1 MKGFFKLAVLLLL
14 VPVGDSCQSS
24 ANKMR
29 SPAGYNL
36 NKPEVIN
43 LTKKIDQISGIV
55 YSASDNSLYAI
66 DDDNGDL
73 YNIPITEHPEIKKW
87 KFGKKAD
94 YEDLVMT
101 DSMFYILISNGT
113 IISFPKKFPITDVKE
128 RKIDLEGFNEFETL
142 YYDAAADRLLMLCK
156 ECNKD
161 DKQTVSIYPFDLSSD
176 SFGQPLKLERKNVEA
191 ITKEKTGRLKISGG
205 TINSSTGE
213 VFLVSSI
220 NKLLI
225 VTDKDLNVKDAY
237 DLQRSEF
244 EHPEGIC
251 FAPDGTLFVSNE
263 ASEETKAN
271 ILIFKKNQ

>member
-1 MKGFFKLAVLLLL
+1 
-14 VPVGDSCQSS
+14 
-24 ANKMR
+24 MR
-29 SPAGYNL
+29 SPAGYDL

-43 LTKKIDQISGIV
+43 LSKKIDQVSGIV

-73 YNIPITEHPEIKKW
+73 YNIPITEHPEIKRW

-101 DSMFYILISNGT
+101 DSMFYILASNGT
-113 IISFPKKFPITDVKE
+113 IVSFPHSFPITEIKE
-128 RKIDLEGFNEFETL
+128 QKIGLEGFNEFETL
-142 YYDAAADRLLMLCK
+142 YYEPAANRMIMLCK

-161 DKQTVSIYPFDLSSD
+161 DKQAVSAYPFIISSNT
-176 SFGQPLKLERKNVEA
+176 FGEPFKLKRSSVEA
-191 ITKEKTGRLKISGG
+191 ITKEKSGRLKISGG
-205 TINSSTGE
+205 TINPLTGE
-213 VFLVSSI
+213 IFFVSSI

-237 DLQRSEF
+237 DLTRSEF

-263 ASEETKAN
+263 ASTETKAN
-271 ILIFKKNQ
+271 ILIFKRKR